1 MKWGEGRRT
10 SLAVQLRLPS
20 STAGCM
26 GSSLVGELRCHIK
39 KKKKNSPNHPPPAT
53 NPVEKNDTEG
63 IWRRSQ
69 PLDLGE
75 RAGVSPR
82 LPVLLVWQ

>member
-1 MKWGEGRRT
+1 M
-10 SLAVQLRLPS
+10 AVQLRLPS
-20 STAGCM
+20 STAGGM

-39 KKKKNSPNHPPPAT
+39 KKVQTTPQPAT

-69 PLDLGE
+69 PLDLRE